1 MPAKPKR
8 PQRKPRRTKTAV
20 SRRRGTTARARSTTA
35 RSGKR
40 RATPAVAKPRV
51 PAVITAPQADA
62 ESAVPF
68 ETALTLATDHSPDD
82 LELTPVAPRT
92 VPVLPIRHTVLF
104 PFAILPLSV
113 GREKN
118 LRLLNDVMAGD
129 RVIAVFAQRDPG
141 VEDPGPA
148 DLYSVGTL
156 AVVLRMV
163 KLPDQRVSI
172 LVRGTARVHL
182 DSLLQRDP
190 YLAARVAPISEADSS
205 DLETEALANA
215 LITEFERI
223 VTISQSL
230 PVEAVVAAKNQGA
243 PGRLTD
249 FMASLLELPTP
260 EKQNL
265 LEMVSVK
272 ERLRTLNGVLAHQ
285 RQVVE
290 MGQQIQESVR
300 ESIDE
305 RQKEFLLR
313 QQLEAIQKELGEG
326 DETQRQITEIKERI
340 EKAQMPADVRREAD
354 RELARLARMPVQA
367 AEFTVARTY
376 LEWLCDM
383 PWAVA
388 TDDNLDLKNVR
399 KVLDEDHYG
408 LDKIKERILE
418 FLAVRRYKKDARTP
432 ILCFAGPPGTGKTSL
447 GMSIARALG
456 RKFVRQSLGGVRDEA
471 EIRGHRRTYIGALP
485 GNIIR
490 GIRRAGSRNPLF
502 MLDEVDKLA
511 NDYHGDPSSALL
523 EVLDPEQNHA
533 FMDHYLDV
541 PFDLTQVMFIT
552 TANYLDPVPPALRDR
567 MEVIELSGY
576 TDREKLSIAR
586 LHIIPRVTRENGLE
600 VLKLQITDDGILKV
614 IHSYTG
620 EAGLRNLTREIANLL
635 RRTAKLIAEGGSPP
649 LTIDAER
656 VRELLGPE
664 KFQLEQ
670 ATRIDTPGAAL
681 GLAWTPFGGEVLTVE
696 ATYMP
701 GSKGLT
707 LTGQLGE
714 VMRESAA
721 AALSY
726 VRSNAVA
733 LGIDP
738 TFYESTDLHVH
749 LPAAAIPKDGPS
761 AGITLCT
768 ALVSLLTGRKVR
780 PSIAMTGEISLL
792 GRVLA
797 VGGLKEKIL
806 AAHRAGIKTVILPA
820 ENQRDIEEVPIEVRT
835 HMIFAPVDRIDQ
847 VLGLALEDPPPAPI
861 EVASAGEESQGDPRG
876 PGPDPTPAPT
886 SIETESIVA
895 RGRKGPG

>member
-1 MPAKPKR
+1 MGTPTAAPVVLAGPA
-8 PQRKPRRTKTAV
+8 
-20 SRRRGTTARARSTTA
+20 RGTDSE
-35 RSGKR
+35 
-40 RATPAVAKPRV
+40 VV
-51 PAVITAPQADA
+51 PLEHT
-62 ESAVPF
+62 
-68 ETALTLATDHSPDD
+68 LTLATDASGSDFD
-82 LELTPVAPRT
+82 LTPVAPRA

-113 GREKN
+113 GREKSV
-118 LRLLNDVMAGD
+118 RLLNDVMAGD
-129 RVIAVFAQRDPG
+129 RVIAVFAQRDPS
-141 VEDPGPA
+141 VDNPGPT
-148 DLYSVGTL
+148 DLYPVGTL

-163 KLPDQRVSI
+163 KLPDQRLSI

-182 DSLLQRDP
+182 ESALQRDP
-190 YLAARVAPISEADSS
+190 YLAARVTPITEIDSS
-205 DLETEALANA
+205 DLETEALSTA

-223 VTISQSL
+223 VSISQGL
-230 PVEAVVAAKNQGA
+230 PIEAVVAAKNQGA

-260 EKQNL
+260 EKQHL
-265 LEMVSVK
+265 LEMVNIK
-272 ERLRTLNGVLAHQ
+272 ERLQTLNAVLAHQ
-285 RQVVE
+285 RQVLE

-300 ESIDE
+300 ESLDE

-326 DETQRQITEIKERI
+326 DDAQRQTGELKQRI
-340 EKAQMPADVRREAD
+340 EKAQMPPEVRREAD

-388 TDDNLDLKNVR
+388 TEDNLDLKNVR

-408 LDKIKERILE
+408 LEKIKERILE
-418 FLAVRRYKKDARTP
+418 FLAVRRFKKDARTP

-447 GMSIARALG
+447 GKSIARALG

-485 GNIIR
+485 GSIIR

-511 NDYHGDPSSALL
+511 NDFHGDPSSALL

-586 LHIIPRVTRENGLE
+586 LHLIPRVIHENGLE
-600 VLKLQITDDGILKV
+600 SLKIEITDEAVLKV
-614 IHSYTG
+614 IRSYTG

-635 RRTAKLIAEGGSPP
+635 RRTAKQIAEGGSPT
-649 LTIDAER
+649 LTIDPVR

-664 KFQLEQ
+664 KFQSEQ
-670 ATRIDTPGAAL
+670 ATRIDSPGAAL

-701 GSKGLT
+701 GSKGLM

-714 VMRESAA
+714 VMKESAQ

-726 VRSNAVA
+726 VRANAAA

-738 TFYESTDLHVH
+738 TFFDNTDLHMH

-780 PSIAMTGEISLL
+780 SSIAMTGEITLL
-792 GRVLA
+792 GRVLP

-806 AAHRAGIKTVILPA
+806 AAHRAGIKTVIIPA
-820 ENQRDIEEVPIEVRT
+820 ENQNDIEEVPVEVRT
-835 HMIFAPVDRIDQ
+835 QMIFAPVDRIDQ
-847 VLGLALEDPPPAPI
+847 VLGLALEDPLQAPV
-861 EVASAGEESQGDPRG
+861 EPEGDGHGAS
-876 PGPDPTPAPT
+876 DPTPGPS

-895 RGRKGPG
+895 RGRTSPS